1 MAQESRLV
9 VVIDSQ
15 NAERNARNL
24 GNELVSIERKG
35 EFASKSMD
43 SLSVATR
50 ALAGHMAGLVTVGAA
65 ISKMDTYTGLQNRL
79 KLVTN
84 NQAELNK
91 ATEDTFQIAQKTYSA
106 WDSVLQVYQRF
117 SDNAKTLNL
126 TMDDTARLTETVSKA
141 VAISGASAEAADAA
155 LVQFGQAL
163 ASGTLRG
170 EELNSVMEQTPAL
183 AKAIAKGMGI
193 TVGELRSVAAEGKIT
208 SQEIV
213 KALRNVQDEV
223 DALFAKTDITIGQS
237 LTLLNNEITKFVGEA
252 GKGSGA
258 AQALSG
264 SIQLLANNLNL
275 IADSA
280 FAIGIGLM
288 TKAVL
293 TKTVAVQASIAAST
307 KQVFATIAERNANI
321 AAAKAEVESALA
333 EAQST
338 QVTLTNIKATHAQ
351 IMAEIEL
358 EKVRLKAQITEQG
371 RTATITRMAQL
382 GRLQAQVA
390 LEVAAA
396 ETAQSASSARLSA
409 ALTAQSVA
417 TSRLALAK
425 SALMAIFSP
434 MGLAIAATAASF
446 YLLSSSSDE
455 VKESLATQSDSV
467 SDLTDKYIKLNTV
480 QALTEGVRLRK
491 EIEQQNDA
499 IDDAS
504 GAIKRFAY
512 IQKELFKLS
521 GSDYEDYQNA
531 IKSIA
536 TGASDAGDLLK
547 KMISSGRFS
556 QTQIDK
562 LIEFSSAV
570 AESKNKIEQGNT
582 ALKLLNA
589 TSGQHVEVTA
599 ESIKQLTIQTNL
611 TKVATQNFTDMKTQM
626 LDSLRAQV
634 EFIRLNGGSEEQV
647 KSLNKVIQAYS
658 LNQISATDAVS
669 KFNSTA
675 KVPVDNIKKLQE
687 YAIKTDQSKIALNQA
702 NAELKKQNDL
712 RNEYLKQHQT
722 VLGAQQGET
731 NELNNQVAAQEKLN
745 KLRDNANKDNLK
757 NDFLIKNTKAFGGGE
772 KGLDKARAASEFYTD
787 NKIPMTRSLTG
798 QEYAIFEA
806 WYKKQK
812 EVKDLQESIS
822 ESTRKQ
828 TKEVEKQTK
837 EAAKQAVLLAGNDEK
852 SRNMLRVY
860 LAFRNAG
867 LGDKQARV
875 MTAQVGRETDFRNE
889 AMFGSHKDAN
899 NGYTNTGFLSWQ
911 KSRSTKLMQSLQG
924 QGVLDK
930 NGKIQ
935 QTQDALDAMA
945 KHAVQEAMTDKSYSK
960 SKAALLNDD
969 LDYRS
974 LERIVAKNL
983 VGWDY
988 DGKKLGKAKAS
999 QHLAKQDSYYNQLSK
1014 ILGDNPEAVSKAIG
1028 DLSKLEDEAYKAR
1041 AKTLEEVKQLQAT
1054 YDSETVARS
1063 KKREEEINK
1072 ATILGQ
1078 SNLIPKINERYD
1090 AEDKLAQKQFDF
1102 EVNGY
1107 KWTEEQKLDYTY
1119 ETNSLRLVAEGKLS
1133 EDQRKVALDGLKLQK
1148 QQELGLL
1155 KLAQEQRL
1163 FQARLSL
1170 LSETQAMQER
1180 YRLEREEIHKNTKL
1194 SIEERQKLIA
1204 LSKANQDKETRDKV
1218 NNAVQ
1223 NWGGIQ
1229 ADMNGTGEFFRQ
1241 DQERFSRLNA
1251 ANDLADSQFAATD
1264 LNEQNSL
1271 DGLNAQFEAGLI
1283 KQQDYENQKT
1293 AIIQAAQD
1301 QRNQIAAEHA
1311 KNVQDIED
1319 KYQQDRLNTQI
1330 AFGGQMMGSLTSMFG
1345 SMFGEQSKAYKIMF
1359 AADKAYA
1366 IAAAGIAIQQNIAAA
1381 SKAGF
1386 PLNIPLIA
1394 GAVAQ
1399 GASIIANIRAIKDQG
1414 FADGG
1419 YTGSGRKYEPAGI
1432 VHKGEVVWSQE
1443 DIKRWGGVG
1452 LVENMRKSANPEA
1465 FINNHAIN
1473 NTSAEN
1479 VFNRSFLSSKAFNDN
1494 QNISNIFNR
1503 PTRENQIIV
1512 NAFKPSKDAASRS
1525 EDVQSITNQYA
1536 GNNTSFSEVLDKSIQ
1551 SSKSFNA
1558 SKSIISSLSNSKVLN
1573 SNVSNSTV
1581 QNAEKELLKEVSIF
1595 KDNGFADGGYTGKG
1609 KKYEIAGAVHKG
1621 EIVWS
1626 QDDIK
1631 KWGGVDKVEQMR
1643 RATSPE
1649 SFVSNYAQNHTTF
1662 ESILNRANQSSR
1674 IFNQS
1679 KEISNIFNKS
1689 VQDDQIIYKGNGNVP
1704 TSATS
1709 DLYHDGKVY
1718 FSSNGL
1724 VQDRSNLDDVQD
1736 FTLGRTSRPQAEI
1749 MPSIEPSTPTINF
1762 KIEVINQV
1770 SGATVEAEQL
1780 DEQTVRIIVTD
1791 ELDKQLPRKV
1801 PKLVSDQ
1808 IANPNST
1815 ISRSLTENTT
1825 ARRNRT

>member
-1 MAQESRLV
+1 KAHLANVRAT
-9 VVIDSQ
+9 
-15 NAERNARNL
+15 NAE
-24 GNELVSIERKG
+24 
-35 EFASKSMD
+35 
-43 SLSVATR
+43 T
-50 ALAGHMAGLVTVGAA
+50 
-65 ISKMDTYTGLQNRL
+65 
-79 KLVTN
+79 
-84 NQAELNK
+84 QAK
-91 ATEDTFQIAQKTYSA
+91 
-106 WDSVLQVYQRF
+106 
-117 SDNAKTLNL
+117 
-126 TMDDTARLTETVSKA
+126 
-141 VAISGASAEAADAA
+141 
-155 LVQFGQAL
+155 FG
-163 ASGTLRG
+163 
-170 EELNSVMEQTPAL
+170 
-183 AKAIAKGMGI
+183 
-193 TVGELRSVAAEGKIT
+193 
-208 SQEIV
+208 
-213 KALRNVQDEV
+213 
-223 DALFAKTDITIGQS
+223 
-237 LTLLNNEITKFVGEA
+237 
-252 GKGSGA
+252 
-258 AQALSG
+258 
-264 SIQLLANNLNL
+264 
-275 IADSA
+275 
-280 FAIGIGLM
+280 
-288 TKAVL
+288 
-293 TKTVAVQASIAAST
+293 
-307 KQVFATIAERNANI
+307 
-321 AAAKAEVESALA
+321 
-333 EAQST
+333 
-338 QVTLTNIKATHAQ
+338 
-351 IMAEIEL
+351 
-358 EKVRLKAQITEQG
+358 
-371 RTATITRMAQL
+371 
-382 GRLQAQVA
+382 
-390 LEVAAA
+390 
-396 ETAQSASSARLSA
+396 
-409 ALTAQSVA
+409 
-417 TSRLALAK
+417 
-425 SALMAIFSP
+425 
-434 MGLAIAATAASF
+434 ATAA
-446 YLLSSSSDE
+446 
-455 VKESLATQSDSV
+455 ATRYAQAQAAV
-467 SDLTDKYIKLNTV
+467 TAATNAQTAAQIKLNTATSIAGRLAKGAFGLIGGWAGV
-480 QALTEGVRLRK
+480 ATLGVMGLAAAYSYFNNKAEEAKQKLAEQAKVAEKADEELKKLTGNDKAKAVNDLTTAFNTQNEALEKSSRAVGSALIDIENYARGNREVEKISQEARTGTISYTEAIERLNKIKLPTDLYENLKKQAAQYDDNASKASLSAEKLKLFGVEVSLAGNK
-491 EIEQQNDA
+491 A
-499 IDDAS
+499 
-504 GAIKRFAY
+504 
-512 IQKELFKLS
+512 
-521 GSDYEDYQNA
+521 QNA
-531 IKSIA
+531 AAQHQKQA
-536 TGASDAGDLLK
+536 DAL
-547 KMISSGRFS
+547 
-556 QTQIDK
+556 
-562 LIEFSSAV
+562 
-570 AESKNKIEQGNT
+570 GNT
-582 ALKLLNA
+582 ATEAEKA
-589 TSGQHVEVTA
+589 TKALQDYQAKQKDSVIDSIYKSGWLDKGYT
-599 ESIKQLTIQTNL
+599 
-611 TKVATQNFTDMKTQM
+611 VA
-626 LDSLRAQV
+626 
-634 EFIRLNGGSEEQV
+634 
-647 KSLNKVIQAYS
+647 
-658 LNQISATDAVS
+658 
-669 KFNSTA
+669 
-675 KVPVDNIKKLQE
+675 
-687 YAIKTDQSKIALNQA
+687 QA
-702 NAELKKQNDL
+702 NAILELQKAKGMSAILSKDEIDSAL
-712 RNEYLKQHQT
+712 RNLKIIEE
-722 VLGAQQGET
+722 QQER
-731 NELNNQVAAQEKLN
+731 EDKL
-745 KLRDNANKDNLK
+745 
-757 NDFLIKNTKAFGGGE
+757 T
-772 KGLDKARAASEFYTD
+772 
-787 NKIPMTRSLTG
+787 
-798 QEYAIFEA
+798 EA
-806 WYKKQK
+806 K
-812 EVKDLQESIS
+812 
-822 ESTRKQ
+822 R
-828 TKEVEKQTK
+828 KQTK
-837 EAAKQAVLLAGNDEK
+837 EAAKQAVLLAGNNEQA
-852 SRNMLRVY
+852 RNMLRVY
-860 LAFRNAG
+860 QSFRNAG

-974 LERIVAKNL
+974 LERIVAKNF

-1014 ILGDNPEAVSKAIG
+1014 ILGDNPEAASKAIG
-1028 DLSKLEDEAYKAR
+1028 DLSKFEDEAYKAR

-1133 EDQRKVALDGLKLQK
+1133 KDQRKVALDGLKLQK

-1163 FQARLSL
+1163 FQAKLFL
-1170 LSETQAMQER
+1170 LSETEAMQER
-1180 YRLEREEIHKNTKL
+1180 YRLEREEIAKTVKD
-1194 SIEERQKLIA
+1194 EEEKRKRLA
-1204 LSKANQDKETRDKV
+1204 LSRDQERLEAFDRAAKAGQ
-1218 NNAVQ
+1218 A
-1223 NWGGIQ
+1223 WGGIQ
-1229 ADMNGTGEFFRQ
+1229 ADMNGSGEFYRL
-1241 DQERFSRLNA
+1241 DQERSSRLSA
-1251 ANDLADSQFAATD
+1251 ATNLLDSQQGVVN
-1264 LNEQNSL
+1264 LNEQNAIEA
-1271 DGLNAQFEAGLI
+1271 LNAQFEQQLI
-1283 KQQDYENQKT
+1283 SQQDYENQKT
-1293 AIIQAAQD
+1293 AIIQTAQD
-1301 QRNQIAAEHA
+1301 QRNQIAAEYA
-1311 KNVQDIED
+1311 KNAQDIED

-1386 PLNIPLIA
+1386 PYNLPLIA

-1419 YTGSGRKYEPAGI
+1419 YTGSGGKYEPAGI

-1443 DIKRWGGVG
+1443 DIRRWGGVG

-1494 QNISNIFNR
+1494 QNISNIFNQSS
-1503 PTRENQIIV
+1503 REDQIIV
-1512 NAFKPSKDAASRS
+1512 KALKPSNEVVLQSG
-1525 EDVQSITNQYA
+1525 DVQNITNQYA
-1536 GNNTSFSEVLDKSIQ
+1536 GNNTNFSEVLDKSIQ

-1558 SKSIISSLSNSKVLN
+1558 SKSIVSSLSNSKVLN

-1643 RATSPE
+1643 RATSPA

-1679 KEISNIFNKS
+1679 KEISNIFNQP
-1689 VQDDQIIYKGNGNVP
+1689 VQDDQIIYKGNGSVP

-1724 VQDRSNLDDVQD
+1724 VQDRSNLEDVQD
-1736 FTLGRTSRPQAEI
+1736 FTIGQAARPQAEM
-1749 MPSIEPSTPTINF
+1749 MPFIEPSSPTINF
-1762 KIEVINQV
+1762 KIEVVNQV

-1780 DEQTVRIIVTD
+1780 DEQTVRIIVKD
-1791 ELDKQLPRKV
+1791 ELDKQLPRTV

-1808 IANPNST
+1808 IGNPNST
-1815 ISRSLTENTT
+1815 ISRSLTKNTT
-1825 ARRNRT
+1825 ARRNR

>member
-1 MAQESRLV
+1 MAQEARLV
-9 VVIDSQ
+9 IVIDS
-15 NAERNARNL
+15 ERAKRTAQDL
-24 GNELVSIERKG
+24 SVELDSITKKG
-35 EFASKSMD
+35 DFASKSMD
-43 SLSVATR
+43 RMSVATR
-50 ALAGHMAGLVTVGAA
+50 ALAGYMAGLVTVSSA

-84 NQAELNK
+84 NQVELNK
-91 ATEDTFQIAQKTYSA
+91 ATEDTFRIAQKTYSA

-213 KALRNVQDEV
+213 KALKNVQNDV

-258 AQALSG
+258 AQVLAG
-264 SIQLLANNLNL
+264 SVQTLASNLDL
-275 IADSA
+275 IADGA
-280 FAIGIGLM
+280 LVVGIGYITRAILM
-288 TKAVL
+288 KSAAIKEGMASTLASR
-293 TKTVAVQASIAAST
+293 QASVLNAQAEYAEATAAL
-307 KQVFATIAERNANI
+307 N
-321 AAAKAEVESALA
+321 AAKAHLA
-333 EAQST
+333 NVRA
-338 QVTLTNIKATHAQ
+338 TN
-351 IMAEIEL
+351 
-358 EKVRLKAQITEQG
+358 
-371 RTATITRMAQL
+371 
-382 GRLQAQVA
+382 
-390 LEVAAA
+390 A
-396 ETAQSASSARLSA
+396 ETQ
-409 ALTAQSVA
+409 
-417 TSRLALAK
+417 AK
-425 SALMAIFSP
+425 F
-434 MGLAIAATAASF
+434 GATAA
-446 YLLSSSSDE
+446 
-455 VKESLATQSDSV
+455 ATRYAQAQAAV
-467 SDLTDKYIKLNTV
+467 TAATNAQTAAQIKLNT
-480 QALTEGVRLRK
+480 AT
-491 EIEQQNDA
+491 
-499 IDDAS
+499 
-504 GAIKRFAY
+504 
-512 IQKELFKLS
+512 
-521 GSDYEDYQNA
+521 
-531 IKSIA
+531 SIA
-536 TGASDAGDLLK
+536 GRLAKGAFGLIGGWAGVATLGVMGLAAAYSYFNNKAEEAKQKLAEQAKVAEKADEELK
-547 KMISSGRFS
+547 KLTGNDKAKAVNDLTTAFNAQNKALEKSSRAVGSALIDIENYARGNREVEKISQEARTGTISYAEA
-556 QTQIDK
+556 
-562 LIEFSSAV
+562 IERL
-570 AESKNKIEQGNT
+570 NKIKLPTDLYENLKKQAAQYDDN
-582 ALKLLNA
+582 ASKASLSAEKLKLLR
-589 TSGQHVEVTA
+589 VEVKLGGNEA
-599 ESIKQLTIQTNL
+599 QNAAIKQQKHADALENTGTAAEAA
-611 TKVATQNFTDMKTQM
+611 TKALQDYQAKQQESVIDAIYKSGW
-626 LDSLRAQV
+626 LDK
-634 EFIRLNGGSEEQV
+634 G
-647 KSLNKVIQAYS
+647 Y
-658 LNQISATDAVS
+658 T
-669 KFNSTA
+669 TA
-675 KVPVDNIKKLQE
+675 
-687 YAIKTDQSKIALNQA
+687 QA
-702 NAELKKQNDL
+702 NAILELQKAKGMSAILSKDEIDSAL
-712 RNEYLKQHQT
+712 RNLKIIEE
-722 VLGAQQGET
+722 QQER
-731 NELNNQVAAQEKLN
+731 EDKL
-745 KLRDNANKDNLK
+745 
-757 NDFLIKNTKAFGGGE
+757 T
-772 KGLDKARAASEFYTD
+772 
-787 NKIPMTRSLTG
+787 
-798 QEYAIFEA
+798 EA
-806 WYKKQK
+806 K
-812 EVKDLQESIS
+812 
-822 ESTRKQ
+822 R
-828 TKEVEKQTK
+828 KQTK
-837 EAAKQAVLLAGNDEK
+837 EAAKQAVLLAGNNERV
-852 SRNMLRVY
+852 RNMLRVY
-860 LAFRNAG
+860 QSFRNAG

-974 LERIVAKNL
+974 LERIVAKNF

-1014 ILGDNPEAVSKAIG
+1014 ILGDNPEAASKAIG
-1028 DLSKLEDEAYKAR
+1028 DLSKFEDEAYKAR

-1180 YRLEREEIHKNTKL
+1180 YRLEREEILKNTKL

-1204 LSKANQDKETRDKV
+1204 LSKASQDKETRDKV

-1223 NWGGIQ
+1223 NWGNIQ

-1264 LNEQNSL
+1264 LDEKNGL
-1271 DGLNAQFEAGLI
+1271 DSLNAQMEAGLI
-1283 KQQDYENQKT
+1283 KQQDFENRKT

-1301 QRNQIAAEHA
+1301 QRKQIGSEYA
-1311 KNVQDIED
+1311 KNAQDIED
-1319 KYQQDRLNTQI
+1319 KYQQDRLNTII
-1330 AFGGQMMGSLTSMFG
+1330 AFGGNMMGSVTSMFG
-1345 SMFGEQSKAYKIMF
+1345 SMFGEQSKAYKLMF

-1381 SKAGF
+1381 SKVGF
-1386 PLNIPLIA
+1386 PYNLPLIA

-1414 FADGG
+1414 FAEGG
-1419 YTGSGRKYEPAGI
+1419 YTGSGGKYEPAGI

-1443 DIKRWGGVG
+1443 DIRRWGGVG
-1452 LVENMRKSANPEA
+1452 LVENMRKSASPEA
-1465 FINNHAIN
+1465 FINNHATN
-1473 NTSAEN
+1473 NTLAEN
-1479 VFNRSFLSSKAFNDN
+1479 VFNRSLLSSKAFNDN
-1494 QNISNIFNR
+1494 QSISNIFNQS
-1503 PTRENQIIV
+1503 TRENQIIV
-1512 NAFKPSKDAASRS
+1512 NALKPSKDLVSRS
-1525 EDVQSITNQYA
+1525 GDVQNITNQYA
-1536 GNNTSFSEVLDKSIQ
+1536 GNNSSFNNVLDKSIQ
-1551 SSKSFNA
+1551 SSKSFTAN
-1558 SKSIISSLSNSKVLN
+1558 KSNLSNFSNSKIQN

-1581 QNAEKELLKEVSIF
+1581 QNAQKELLKEVSVFRSDLNSNPIVVDGS
-1595 KDNGFADGGYTGKG
+1595 KGFANGGFTGRG
-1609 KKYEIAGAVHKG
+1609 KKYDVAGAVHRN

-1626 QDDIK
+1626 QDDIRN
-1631 KWGGVDKVEQMR
+1631 WGGVEKVEQMR
-1643 RATSPE
+1643 KATSPK
-1649 SFVSNYAQNHTTF
+1649 SFISNYAQNNTSFGNIMH
-1662 ESILNRANQSSR
+1662 RANQSSR
-1674 IFNQS
+1674 AFNQS
-1679 KEISNIFNKS
+1679 RDISNIFNQS
-1689 VQDDQIIYKGNGNVP
+1689 YQDDRIIYKGS
-1704 TSATS
+1704 TSAANPTNMASS

-1724 VQDRSNLDDVQD
+1724 VQDRSNLEDVQD
-1736 FTLGRTSRPQAEI
+1736 FTLGSTSRPQAEM
-1749 MPSIEPSTPTINF
+1749 MPSIEPDSPTINF

-1770 SGATVEAEQL
+1770 SGAIVEAEQL
-1780 DEQTVRIIVTD
+1780 DEKTVRIIVTD

>member
-1 MAQESRLV
+1 MAQEARLV
-9 VVIDSQ
+9 IVIDS
-15 NAERNARNL
+15 ERAKRTAQDL
-24 GNELVSIERKG
+24 SVELDSITKKG
-35 EFASKSMD
+35 DFASKSMD
-43 SLSVATR
+43 RMSVATR
-50 ALAGHMAGLVTVGAA
+50 ALAGYMAGLLTVGSA

-84 NQAELNK
+84 NQVELNK
-91 ATEDTFQIAQKTYSA
+91 ATEDTFRIAQKTYSA

-213 KALRNVQDEV
+213 KALKNVQDEV

-396 ETAQSASSARLSA
+396 ETAQSAASSRLSA

-556 QTQIDK
+556 QNQIDK

-589 TSGQHVEVTA
+589 TSRQHVEVTA

-675 KVPVDNIKKLQE
+675 KIPAENIKGLQDH
-687 YAIKTDQSKIALNQA
+687 ATKTDQSKIALNQA

-722 VLGAQQGET
+722 VLAAQQGET

-745 KLRDNANKDNLK
+745 KLRDNANKDILK

-787 NKIPMTRSLTG
+787 NKIPMTRSLTS
-798 QEYAIFEA
+798 QEAAIFEA

-812 EVKDLQESIS
+812 EAKDLQESIT
-822 ESTRKQ
+822 ESSRKQ
-828 TKEVEKQTK
+828 TKESEKKLKITQAELEVAK
-837 EAAKQAVLLAGNDEK
+837 RSAALIESSGLGKYAESKGIPSSVIAGLLAQESQGIREAKSHTGAIGYFQTTSGYRKQNNMSVADSYDLEK
-852 SRNMLRVY
+852 SGKIVIDNIAKVY
-860 LAFRNAG
+860 EKTGDLAQAILSHNAG
-867 LGDKQARV
+867 EGGARQFTKTGKV
-875 MTAQVGRETDFRNE
+875 KGSAERNKE
-889 AMFGSHKDAN
+889 VSQ
-899 NGYTNTGFLSWQ
+899 Y
-911 KSRSTKLMQSLQG
+911 
-924 QGVLDK
+924 
-930 NGKIQ
+930 
-935 QTQDALDAMA
+935 
-945 KHAVQEAMTDKSYSK
+945 
-960 SKAALLNDD
+960 
-969 LDYRS
+969 
-974 LERIVAKNL
+974 VAKVSRYSDIIAGG
-983 VGWDY
+983 VGKGGLS
-988 DGKKLGKAKAS
+988 DGDSDRAYGK
-999 QHLAKQDSYYNQLSK
+999 Q
-1014 ILGDNPEAVSKAIG
+1014 I
-1028 DLSKLEDEAYKAR
+1028 KAR
-1041 AKTLEEVKQLQAT
+1041 LELVKQGLNLQEQYEEEQAKRT
-1054 YDSETVARS
+1054 KARN
-1063 KKREEEINK
+1063 EEINL
-1072 ATILGQ
+1072 AQQTGQ
-1078 SNLIPKINERYD
+1078 TALIPKIKERYKAQD
-1090 AEDKLAQKQFDF
+1090 ELAKLQQDF

-1107 KWTEEQKLDYTY
+1107 KWTEKQKLEYTY

-1133 EDQRKVALDGLKLQK
+1133 EDQRKVALGGLELQK

-1163 FQARLSL
+1163 FQAEQFMLGEMERIKKRYALEYDEISKITDL
-1170 LSETQAMQER
+1170 EERRRKMSAFQADFIRNGVGNPTIDQYDTSSQFLKSTNYTKPKQTNMQVLDEDYAQTYQKLKDNLAAVLESEKASYQER
-1180 YRLEREEIHKNTKL
+1180 LEA
-1194 SIEERQKLIA
+1194 ERVFKEARQQMDNEYHL
-1204 LSKANQDKETRDKV
+1204 KAIDARKADHDSQLQLYSQMISSASST
-1218 NNAVQ
+1218 
-1223 NWGGIQ
+1223 WGGLTQIVKD
-1229 ADMNGTGEFFRQ
+1229 ARGEN
-1241 DQERFSRLNA
+1241 SRSFKAMFIAQQSFAIASAIISAHL
-1251 ANDLADSQFAATD
+1251 AATQVAAD
-1264 LNEQNSL
+1264 ATIPFFGAKIAASTAMLAMGYAN
-1271 DGLNAQFEAGLI
+1271 AGLI
-1283 KQQDYENQKT
+1283 
-1293 AIIQAAQD
+1293 A
-1301 QRNQIAAEHA
+1301 
-1311 KNVQDIED
+1311 
-1319 KYQQDRLNTQI
+1319 
-1330 AFGGQMMGSLTSMFG
+1330 GQT
-1345 SMFGEQSKAYKIMF
+1345 I
-1359 AADKAYA
+1359 
-1366 IAAAGIAIQQNIAAA
+1366 
-1381 SKAGF
+1381 AGF
-1386 PLNIPLIA
+1386 
-1394 GAVAQ
+1394 
-1399 GASIIANIRAIKDQG
+1399 S
-1414 FADGG
+1414 DGG
-1419 YTGSGRKYEPAGI
+1419 FTGSGGKYQPAGI
-1432 VHKGEVVWSQE
+1432 VHKGEIVWSQE

-1452 LVENMRKSANPEA
+1452 LVEKMRKSANPEA
-1465 FINNHAIN
+1465 FLNN
-1473 NTSAEN
+1473 
-1479 VFNRSFLSSKAFNDN
+1479 
-1494 QNISNIFNR
+1494 
-1503 PTRENQIIV
+1503 
-1512 NAFKPSKDAASRS
+1512 
-1525 EDVQSITNQYA
+1525 
-1536 GNNTSFSEVLDKSIQ
+1536 
-1551 SSKSFNA
+1551 NA
-1558 SKSIISSLSNSKVLN
+1558 S
-1573 SNVSNSTV
+1573 
-1581 QNAEKELLKEVSIF
+1581 
-1595 KDNGFADGGYTGKG
+1595 ADS
-1609 KKYEIAGAVHKG
+1609 V
-1621 EIVWS
+1621 
-1626 QDDIK
+1626 
-1631 KWGGVDKVEQMR
+1631 MR
-1643 RATSPE
+1643 RAMMSSNAFIE
-1649 SFVSNYAQNHTTF
+1649 SQK
-1662 ESILNRANQSSR
+1662 QSD
-1674 IFNQS
+1674 IFNQP
-1679 KEISNIFNKS
+1679 
-1689 VQDDQIIYKGNGNVP
+1689 VQDTQIIYKGNRSVP
-1704 TSATS
+1704 ITSSSASS
-1709 DLYHDGKVY
+1709 DLFHDGKVY
-1718 FSSNGL
+1718 FSSNGF
-1724 VQDRSNLDDVQD
+1724 VQDRSNLEDVQD
-1736 FTLGRTSRPQAEI
+1736 FTMGQA
-1749 MPSIEPSTPTINF
+1749 
-1762 KIEVINQV
+1762 
-1770 SGATVEAEQL
+1770 
-1780 DEQTVRIIVTD
+1780 
-1791 ELDKQLPRKV
+1791 
-1801 PKLVSDQ
+1801 
-1808 IANPNST
+1808 
-1815 ISRSLTENTT
+1815 
-1825 ARRNRT
+1825 AR

>member
-9 VVIDSQ
+9 IVIDSQ

-24 GNELVSIERKG
+24 GNELDSIERKG
-35 EFASKSMD
+35 DYASKSMD
-43 SLSVATR
+43 GLSVATR
-50 ALAGHMAGLVTVGAA
+50 ALAGYMAGLVTVSSA

-84 NQAELNK
+84 NQVELNK
-91 ATEDTFQIAQKTYSA
+91 ATEDTFRIAQKTYSA

-213 KALRNVQDEV
+213 KALRNVESDV

-258 AQALSG
+258 AQVLAG
-264 SIQLLANNLNL
+264 SVQTLASNLDL
-275 IADSA
+275 IADGA
-280 FAIGIGLM
+280 LVVGIGYITRAILM
-288 TKAVL
+288 KSAAIKEGMASTLASR
-293 TKTVAVQASIAAST
+293 QASVLNAQAEYAEATAAL
-307 KQVFATIAERNANI
+307 N
-321 AAAKAEVESALA
+321 AAKAHLA
-333 EAQST
+333 NVRA
-338 QVTLTNIKATHAQ
+338 TN
-351 IMAEIEL
+351 
-358 EKVRLKAQITEQG
+358 
-371 RTATITRMAQL
+371 
-382 GRLQAQVA
+382 
-390 LEVAAA
+390 A
-396 ETAQSASSARLSA
+396 ETQ
-409 ALTAQSVA
+409 
-417 TSRLALAK
+417 AK
-425 SALMAIFSP
+425 F
-434 MGLAIAATAASF
+434 GATAA
-446 YLLSSSSDE
+446 
-455 VKESLATQSDSV
+455 ATRYAQAQAAV
-467 SDLTDKYIKLNTV
+467 TAATNAQTAAQIKLNTATSIAGRLAKGAFGLIGGWTGV
-480 QALTEGVRLRK
+480 ATLGVMGLAAAYSYFNNKAEEAKQKLAEQAKVAEKADEELKKLTGNDKAKAVNDLTIAFNAQNKALEKSSRAVGSALIDIENYARGNREVEKISQEARTGTISYTEAIERLNK
-491 EIEQQNDA
+491 IKLPTDLYENLKKQAAQY
-499 IDDAS
+499 DDNAS
-504 GAIKRFAY
+504 KASLSA
-512 IQKELFKLS
+512 EKLKLLRVEVKL
-521 GSDYEDYQNA
+521 GGNEAQNA
-531 IKSIA
+531 AIQHQKQA
-536 TGASDAGDLLK
+536 DAL
-547 KMISSGRFS
+547 
-556 QTQIDK
+556 
-562 LIEFSSAV
+562 
-570 AESKNKIEQGNT
+570 GNT
-582 ALKLLNA
+582 ATEAEKA
-589 TSGQHVEVTA
+589 TKALQDYQAKQKDSVIDSIYKSGWLDKGYT
-599 ESIKQLTIQTNL
+599 
-611 TKVATQNFTDMKTQM
+611 VA
-626 LDSLRAQV
+626 
-634 EFIRLNGGSEEQV
+634 
-647 KSLNKVIQAYS
+647 
-658 LNQISATDAVS
+658 
-669 KFNSTA
+669 
-675 KVPVDNIKKLQE
+675 
-687 YAIKTDQSKIALNQA
+687 QA
-702 NAELKKQNDL
+702 NAILELQKAKGMSAILSKDEIDSAL
-712 RNEYLKQHQT
+712 RNLKIIEE
-722 VLGAQQGET
+722 QQER
-731 NELNNQVAAQEKLN
+731 EDKL
-745 KLRDNANKDNLK
+745 
-757 NDFLIKNTKAFGGGE
+757 T
-772 KGLDKARAASEFYTD
+772 
-787 NKIPMTRSLTG
+787 
-798 QEYAIFEA
+798 EA
-806 WYKKQK
+806 K
-812 EVKDLQESIS
+812 
-822 ESTRKQ
+822 R
-828 TKEVEKQTK
+828 KQTK
-837 EAAKQAVLLAGNDEK
+837 EAAKQAVLLAGNNEQA
-852 SRNMLRVY
+852 RNMLRVY
-860 LAFRNAG
+860 QSFRNAG

-899 NGYTNTGFLSWQ
+899 NGYNNTGFLSWQ

-960 SKAALLNDD
+960 SKAALLNED

-974 LERIVAKNL
+974 LERIVAKNF

-1014 ILGDNPEAVSKAIG
+1014 ILGDNPEAASKAIG
-1028 DLSKLEDEAYKAR
+1028 DLSKFEDEAYKAR

-1090 AEDKLAQKQFDF
+1090 AEDKLSQKQFDF

-1180 YRLEREEIHKNTKL
+1180 YRLEREEILKNTKL
-1194 SIEERQKLIA
+1194 SIAERQKLIA
-1204 LSKANQDKETRDKV
+1204 LSKATQEKETRDKV

-1229 ADMNGTGEFFRQ
+1229 ADMNGTSEFFRQ
-1241 DQERFSRLNA
+1241 DQERFNRLNA

-1271 DGLNAQFEAGLI
+1271 DGLDAQLEAGLI

-1293 AIIQAAQD
+1293 AIIQTAQD
-1301 QRNQIAAEHA
+1301 QRNQIAAEYA
-1311 KNVQDIED
+1311 KNAQDIED

-1419 YTGSGRKYEPAGI
+1419 YTGSGGKYEPAGI
-1432 VHKGEVVWSQE
+1432 VHKGEVVWSQD
-1443 DIKRWGGVG
+1443 DIRRWGGVG

-1494 QNISNIFNR
+1494 QNISNIFNQ

-1512 NAFKPSKDAASRS
+1512 NAFKSSKDAASRS
-1525 EDVQSITNQYA
+1525 GDVQSITNQYA
-1536 GNNTSFSEVLDKSIQ
+1536 GNNTSIENVFNRSFLSSKAFNDNKSI
-1551 SSKSFNA
+1551 SN
-1558 SKSIISSLSNSKVLN
+1558 ISNLSNSKVLN

-1631 KWGGVDKVEQMR
+1631 KWGGVDKVEKMR

-1662 ESILNRANQSSR
+1662 ESILNRAHQSSR

-1679 KEISNIFNKS
+1679 KEISNIFNQS

-1724 VQDRSNLDDVQD
+1724 VQDRSNLEDVQD
-1736 FTLGRTSRPQAEI
+1736 FTISQASRPQAEI

-1791 ELDKQLPRKV
+1791 ELDKQLPRTV